1 MTDRP
6 LTLMAVHAHP
16 DDEAS
21 STGGVL
27 ARYAAEGLRTVIVL
41 CTDGG
46 CGDGPDGVKPGE
58 PGHDPRAVAALR
70 AAELEESC
78 TILGVSHLERLE
90 YGDSGM
96 MGWASN
102 SAPGAFW
109 ATPVEV
115 AAARLADLMR
125 HHRPDV
131 VVTYDENGFYG
142 HPDHVQANR
151 VTVAAIDRLGP
162 DEAPAKLYWSTIAH
176 SVMRE
181 FAVKLREQGAD
192 WAEDPDAVQLGAPD
206 EQITTW
212 VDTVAFAEQKYRAL
226 GAHVSQPDNAYF
238 LKLGLETFTDLLGV
252 ETFVRVRDTTGRSQP
267 AETDLFD
274 GLR

>member
-1 MTDRP
+1 MTDRE

-27 ARYAAEGLRTVIVL
+27 ARYAAEGLRTVVVL
-41 CTDGG
+41 CTDGA
-46 CGDGPDGVKPGE
+46 CGDGPGGVKPGE

-78 TILGVSHLERLE
+78 AILGVRDLERLD

-96 MGWASN
+96 MGWDSN
-102 SAPGAFW
+102 TAPGAFW
-109 ATPVEV
+109 ATPVE
-115 AAARLADLMR
+115 AARLAALMR
-125 HHRPDV
+125 RYRPDV

-142 HPDHVQANR
+142 HPDHIQANR
-151 VTVAAIDRLGP
+151 ITVAAIDSLGP
-162 DEAPAKLYWSTIAH
+162 DEAPAKLYWSTMSH

-181 FAVKLREQGAD
+181 FEVKLREQGAD
-192 WAEDPDAVQLGAPD
+192 WADDPDAVQIGLPD
-206 EQITTW
+206 EQITTRI
-212 VDTVAFAEQKYRAL
+212 DTVAFAEQKYRAL
-226 GAHVSQPDNAYF
+226 AAHVSQPDNAFF

-252 ETFVRVRDTTGRSQP
+252 ETFLRVRDSTGRSQP
-267 AETDLFD
+267 QETDLFD